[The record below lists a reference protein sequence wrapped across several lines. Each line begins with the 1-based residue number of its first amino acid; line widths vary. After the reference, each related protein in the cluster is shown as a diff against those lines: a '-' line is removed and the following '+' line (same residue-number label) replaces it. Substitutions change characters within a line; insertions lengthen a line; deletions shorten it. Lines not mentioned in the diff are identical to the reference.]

1 MKTKIILRAN
11 SSSGDPYDV
20 HFDFSDNKL
29 TVFCNCQAGTYGKLC
44 KHKTGLLDGNISI
57 LFDKADQGKLLQVI
71 EFVKYSK
78 YTERMSAYSLI
89 KKEIEEMQ
97 NKEKTIKGQIE
108 LMLKTGIEIFQ

>member
-29 TVFCNCQAGTYGKLC
+29 TVFCNCQAGIYGKIC
-44 KHKTGLLDGNISI
+44 KHKTGLLDGNLSI
-57 LFDKADQGKLLQVI
+57 LFDKTDEKTLLQVV
-71 EFVKYSK
+71 EFVEKSK
-78 YTERMSAYSLI
+78 YKEVMSAYNLI

-97 NKEKTIKGQIE
+97 KKEKTIKGHIE
-108 LMLKTGIEIFQ
+108 LMLKTGIEIY